1 MKNRSA
7 DFALKSQVRHAA
19 SASKVLHP
27 VKQSYVPRTLTQ
39 MDAGNKPTGKSTF
52 RPKDLELFHASKFQQ
67 WSTFRGYD
75 KATVN
80 PAHGELPR
88 WNVKQSTIVKLGG
101 YGTQYDTLN

>member
-7 DFALKSQVRHAA
+7 DFALKSQVRLAA
-19 SASKVLHP
+19 NKRFLRP
-27 VKQSYVPRTLTQ
+27 TNLPYFPRTLTQ
-39 MDAGNKPTGKSTF
+39 MEAKPTGKATF